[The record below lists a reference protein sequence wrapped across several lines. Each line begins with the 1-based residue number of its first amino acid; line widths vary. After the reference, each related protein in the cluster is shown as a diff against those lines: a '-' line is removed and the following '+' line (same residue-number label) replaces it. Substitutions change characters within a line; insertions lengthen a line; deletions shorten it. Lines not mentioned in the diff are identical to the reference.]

1 MLKTSAS
8 TEGTRKRR
16 ITAITASLTFMAS
29 LSLTGCY
36 EAAEEDWD
44 AIAVGEDGVVG
55 SVELRS
61 FLLVA
66 SEEGQPGRLL
76 GTLNNESDQPIDVII
91 SDADDETTITVP
103 AESQFPLDTNEVIF
117 ETVDDAPG
125 ALTAITATTAEETT
139 DLRIPVRDGT
149 LERYEPYLPD

>member
-1 MLKTSAS
+1 M
-8 TEGTRKRR
+8 
-16 ITAITASLTFMAS
+16 TALAAAVTVLGS

-44 AIAVGEDGVVG
+44 AIAVGEDSVVG
-55 SVELRS
+55 SIELRS

-76 GTLNNESDQPIDVII
+76 GTLNNESDQPVEVVI
-91 SDADDETTITVP
+91 SDDDDETIITVP

-117 ETVDDAPG
+117 ETVGDAPG
-125 ALTAITATTAEETT
+125 ALTSITAATAEETV
-139 DLRIPVRDGT
+139 DLQIPVRDGT